1 MKKDCFH
8 TPTHTSSPPKL
19 ATTHA
24 NTHRSTPR
32 CPGLPQLVE
41 WGHSLGKALSSLHL
55 VVSVIYS
62 ECYVARDSWQEVRAG
77 PQSRTR
83 VLTWQK
89 RPKDTSAV
97 LFSFIDVFC
106 THAHTENL
114 HTHTLSAMPFT
125 LNTAVFLCELR
136 ACPLLHHCW
145 TYPEGE
151 EVGHISVII
160 EKRFN
165 MGVWSLYCSLRSEVK
180 GGRVK
185 KGLTPKNSCQ
195 PVGCRC
201 RSAPMGLTKWAGNW
215 QREGQG

>member
-1 MKKDCFH
+1 MRSAKIFIRLKSQWFSHQQLDHSKTYKYHQGYSVSPVLSIKLNIYTPKTYMKKDCFH

-106 THAHTENL
+106 VYSCTHRKLTHAHFVRHALYFEHRSVSLWTE
-114 HTHTLSAMPFT
+114 SMSFA
-125 LNTAVFLCELR
+125 A
-136 ACPLLHHCW
+136 PLLNVSW
-145 TYPEGE
+145 RRG
-151 EVGHISVII
+151 S
-160 EKRFN
+160 
-165 MGVWSLYCSLRSEVK
+165 
-180 GGRVK
+180 
-185 KGLTPKNSCQ
+185 
-195 PVGCRC
+195 
-201 RSAPMGLTKWAGNW
+201 WAH
-215 QREGQG
+215 

>member
-97 LFSFIDVFC
+97 LFSFIDV
-106 THAHTENL
+106 TYTR
-114 HTHTLSAMPFT
+114 TLCPP
-125 LNTAVFLCELR
+125 
-136 ACPLLHHCW
+136 CPLLW
-145 TYPEGE
+145 TPQCFSVNWEHVLRCTTAERILKARKLGTLVLSLKSGSTWE
-151 EVGHISVII
+151 SDPCTAPSGVRWKEAGSRRGWLLKTAASLLDADAAVPPWAWQSGQETGRERAKVSAHIRRI
-160 EKRFN
+160 
-165 MGVWSLYCSLRSEVK
+165 
-180 GGRVK
+180 
-185 KGLTPKNSCQ
+185 
-195 PVGCRC
+195 
-201 RSAPMGLTKWAGNW
+201 
-215 QREGQG
+215 